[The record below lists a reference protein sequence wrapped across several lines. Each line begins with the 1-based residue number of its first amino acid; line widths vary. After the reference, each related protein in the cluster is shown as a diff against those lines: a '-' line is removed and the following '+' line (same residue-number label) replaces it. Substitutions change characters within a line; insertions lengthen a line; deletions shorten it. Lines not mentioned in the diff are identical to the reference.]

1 MSILAGTLTITALH
15 LLRWRS
21 LRGERAI
28 GSLEQTGSA
37 STPSIFE
44 RGLHRYYQLSPW
56 RASSRTPATRSALSY
71 SSQSRIGN
79 TSRATREPLHAR
91 VASYPAAGP
100 AYGCLCGHLC
110 SAPSRSEPPG
120 MQQYRFAFR
129 SLSSSSACASKSRS
143 STSACACCCGS
154 RLGQR
159 RTSIVRLVLPILVAF
174 PGY

>member
-28 GSLEQTGSA
+28 ASLEQTGLA

-56 RASSRTPATRSALSY
+56 RVSSRIPATESALSY

-91 VASYPAAGP
+91 VASSPAAGP
-100 AYGCLCGHLC
+100 HTVALSAHLC
-110 SAPSRSEPPG
+110 SGPSQGEPASVR
-120 MQQYRFAFR
+120 QYRSAFR
-129 SLSSSSACASKSRS
+129 SLSSACASVSRS
-143 STSACACCCGS
+143 STSACACCGS

-159 RTSIVRLVLPILVAF
+159 RTSIVRLVLPIAI
-174 PGY
+174 